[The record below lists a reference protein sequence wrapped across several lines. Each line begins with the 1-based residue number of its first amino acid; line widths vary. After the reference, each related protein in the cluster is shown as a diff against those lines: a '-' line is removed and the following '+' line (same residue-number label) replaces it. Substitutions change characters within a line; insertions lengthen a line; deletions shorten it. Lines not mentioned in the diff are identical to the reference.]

1 MRGVQKVV
9 WSEGLLMAP
18 QHLQQQ
24 DRYHEALLNDRL
36 DAMHPF
42 NWGVLKVE
50 LEKKA
55 LSAGQVQ
62 LASFRGVLP
71 DGTVLVFDGQHPEE
85 LPATRV
91 IAEHFPHTQAS
102 LDIYLGLPVERE
114 GADNYAERAMARYFA
129 DRRQVYDMTGGGSSA
144 EVAFARRRP
153 ILLFGDENRDGVV
166 CMKVAEVVR
175 DDSGGLTMS
184 EPYIPPS
191 LRVDTSPFL
200 LAALRRLLNTLV
212 QRHKSLSEARR
223 EVSKSMVEFGN
234 KDVTRYLL
242 LNTVNQYVPVL
253 SHIVDSGYMSPDRCY
268 QILCELGGQLTTFST
283 EISPTE
289 FPRFVY
295 TDLRGTFEELVAR
308 IISLLRTTVEEHFI
322 AIDLQGRA
330 DGMYVAQINEER
342 WWSCRQFLLVIKTDL
357 PEQPTA
363 TQVPRLG
370 KIASW
375 SDINSIL
382 SAATPGAPV
391 EVTYRPPPEIPVKA
405 GLVYFSI
412 STENTYWRN
421 ISAEKNIA
429 IYLPPLFDPAKTNVQ
444 LMAVLTS
451 PTSNKGA
458 RQSAPRL

>member
-24 DRYHEALLNDRL
+24 DRYHEALLSDRV
-36 DAMHPF
+36 DALSPF
-42 NWGVLKVE
+42 NWGVMKVD
-50 LEKKA
+50 LDKKA
-55 LSAGQVQ
+55 LHAGQVH
-62 LASFRGVLP
+62 LASFRGILP
-71 DGTVLVFDGQHPEE
+71 DGTVLVFDGQHAQE
-85 LPATRV
+85 LPPSRV
-91 IAEHFPHTQAS
+91 IAEHFPHTQS
-102 LDIYLGLPVERE
+102 TLDVYLGLPVERE

-129 DRRQVYDMTGGGSSA
+129 DRRPVYDLTGGSTSA
-144 EVAFARRRP
+144 EVTFARRRP

-175 DDSGGLTMS
+175 DDSGSLVVS
-184 EPYIPPS
+184 EPYIPPC

-200 LAALRRLLNTLV
+200 IAALRRLLNTLV

-223 EVSKSMVEFGN
+223 EASKSMVEFSA

-242 LNTVNQYVPVL
+242 LSTVNQYTPVL
-253 SHIVDSGYMSPDRCY
+253 SHIVDSGYMSPERVY
-268 QILCELGGQLTTFST
+268 TMLCELGGQLTTFST
-283 EISPTE
+283 EVSPSS

-322 AIDLQGRA
+322 AIDLQGRP
-330 DGMYVAQINEER
+330 DGMYVAAISEER
-342 WWSCRQFLLVIKTDL
+342 WWSCSKFLLVIKTDL

-375 SDINSIL
+375 TDINSIL

-391 EVTYRPPPEIPVKA
+391 EVNYRPPPEIPVKA

-412 STENTYWRN
+412 ATDNLYWRN
-421 ISAEKNIA
+421 IAAEKNIA
-429 IYLPPLFDPAKTNVQ
+429 IYLPPLFNPAKTNVQ
-444 LMAVLTS
+444 LMAVLGA
-451 PTSNKGA
+451 PT
-458 RQSAPRL
+458 APKPPR

>member
-24 DRYHEALLNDRL
+24 DRYHESLLCDRL

-42 NWGVLKVE
+42 NWGVVKVE
-50 LEKKA
+50 LDKKL

-62 LASFRGVLP
+62 LATFRGVLP
-71 DGTVLVFDGQHPEE
+71 DGTVLVFDQQHPEE
-85 LPATRV
+85 LPPIRV
-91 IAEHFPHTQAS
+91 IAEHFPHTQPT
-102 LDIYLGLPVERE
+102 LDIWLGLPVERE
-114 GADNYAERAMARYFA
+114 GADNYAERAVARYA
-129 DRRQVYDMTGGGSSA
+129 AERRHVYDMTGGGTAA

-153 ILLFGDENRDGVV
+153 VLLFGDESRDGVV
-166 CMKVAEVVR
+166 CIKVAEIVR
-175 DDSGGLTMS
+175 DDSNSMVVS
-184 EPYIPPS
+184 ETYIPPC

-200 LAALRRLLNTLV
+200 LAALRRLLSTLV

-223 EVSKSMVEFGN
+223 EASKSQVEFSA

-253 SHIVDSGYMSPDRCY
+253 GHIVDSGYMSPDRCY
-268 QILCELGGQLTTFST
+268 THLCELGGQLTTFST
-283 EISPTE
+283 EISPTS

-295 TDLRGTFEELVAR
+295 TDLRATFEELVAR
-308 IISLLRTTVEEHFI
+308 IIALLRTTVEEHFI
-322 AIDLQGRA
+322 AIDLPGRP
-330 DGMYVAQINEER
+330 DGMYVATINEER
-342 WWSCRQFLLVIKTDL
+342 WWSCTSYLLVIKTDL

-375 SDINSIL
+375 TDINGIL
-382 SAATPGAPV
+382 SAATPGASV
-391 EVTYRPPPEIPVKA
+391 EVNYRPPPEIPVKA

-412 STENTYWRN
+412 STDNNYWRN

-429 IYLPPLFDPAKTNVQ
+429 IYLPPLFDPAKTQVQ
-444 LMAVLTS
+444 LMAVLGT
-451 PTSNKGA
+451 
-458 RQSAPRL
+458 APPKPR